1 MKGLNRVSTRAFKA
15 PITRMAGR
23 TSLQEPCHTWTWYMA
38 FCVIQ
43 LVEYLTEKSENALTH
58 AVEKSHGFV
67 GGGGHGLP
75 PDLLLSWGAQIVPF
89 LFSIKL
95 VRDF

>member
-23 TSLQEPCHTWTWYMA
+23 TSLQEPCHTRTWYMA

-43 LVEYLTEKSENALTH
+43 LVEYRTEKSENALTH
-58 AVEKSHGFV
+58 VVCRGRGPRTSPGTATIL
-67 GGGGHGLP
+67 GGS
-75 PDLLLSWGAQIVPF
+75 DCF
-89 LFSIKL
+89 LVILNKTC
-95 VRDF
+95 V